1 MIDFASI
8 LSKPVISRDSCQ
20 IVGRIKT
27 VYSSQ
32 KHSHI
37 AYFGVENADENELL
51 VPFDDALCFND
62 AVVVQNCVNAK
73 ETCDVDFTLLS
84 RVCSGMPVYT
94 QTGILKGHIESLSFS
109 ASGKISS
116 FDTEK
121 DKLPPSAIQSV
132 GDVILLKG
140 TKTKKGKKQVIP
152 RPASQAKVTVLTK
165 SDEGSQKTG
174 VQTAQNADFESDAQ
188 DFASTQNNED
198 TAQNATPQGARSA
211 MSQSV
216 NSFQNTVC
224 VTDAPRAVALSF
236 DAPLMSQC
244 AFEQICGVQLSVDDA
259 HTPTRVISDYSFLL
273 GRTLTKDLSSFA
285 GTPIAL
291 AGDEITDEIV
301 NKARL
306 HGKLVDLAINSLE
319 NKYI

>member
-8 LSKPVISRDSCQ
+8 LSSPVISRDSCQ

-27 VYSSQ
+27 VYLSQ
-32 KHSHI
+32 KHSRI
-37 AYFGVENADENELL
+37 AYFGVENADKNELL

-73 ETCDVDFTLLS
+73 EPYDVDFTVLS

-94 QTGILKGHIESLSFS
+94 QTGILKGHIESVSFS
-109 ASGKISS
+109 ANGKISS
-116 FDTEK
+116 FDTDK

-140 TKTKKGKKQVIP
+140 SKTKKGKKQAIP
-152 RPASQAKVTVLTK
+152 RPASQTKVTILK
-165 SDEGSQKTG
+165 GINEEPQKTG

-188 DFASTQNNED
+188 DFANTQNNED

-211 MSQSV
+211 IPQSV

-224 VTDAPRAVALSF
+224 VTDAPCAVALSF
-236 DAPLMSQC
+236 DAPMMSQS

-319 NKYI
+319 NK